1 MPVSIPINLE
11 DYARTISPD
20 APSGVNLRDDPTAA
34 ATWSTIRDFRDEA
47 RRTERRA
54 DDGGDDSSWR
64 SAVPTWAKARD
75 LSLGLLRDKTHDLA
89 VAAVLTEALLR
100 TDGFAGLAAGFDIA
114 RTMIQS
120 QWDSLFPAP
129 DPEDG
134 PADEETVANE
144 RILPLTRLIGLDTD
158 GLLIAA
164 ILNAPLTDGRSCD
177 PLGLGHYRISQ
188 SLQSLQGL
196 ADGRSPEADRGGRV
210 VTPEQFKT
218 AVLESQKDFLA
229 DVYGDLNR
237 AATAWIDLSEAVSK
251 ASAGMAV
258 LPTGPFTS
266 LFAECRDVLK
276 SAAPA
281 RIAAIESESTPPP
294 PATDVSLP
302 ENSQAQQAATTGSPP
317 LASAV
322 ITREDAVLAL
332 ARVAEFFEKSDPH
345 SLVAVQIRNIVRMAS
360 LPRDQ
365 YYRELI
371 GDPAVLTS
379 VGKFVGLSFE
389 EPT

>member
-11 DYARTISPD
+11 DYARTFSPEL
-20 APSGVNLRDDPTAA
+20 PSGVNLRDDPTAA

-54 DDGGDDSSWR
+54 DDGGDDATWR

-134 PADEETVANE
+134 PADDETVANE
-144 RILPLTRLIGLDTD
+144 RILPLTRLIGIDTD

-177 PLGLGHYRISQ
+177 PLGLGHQRISA
-188 SLQSLQGL
+188 SLQGL

-210 VTPEQFKT
+210 VTPEQFRT
-218 AVLESQKDFLA
+218 AVLESQKDFLT

-237 AATAWIDLSEAVSK
+237 AATAWIALSEAVAK

-266 LFAECRDVLK
+266 LFAECREVLK
-276 SAAPA
+276 SAAPS
-281 RIAAIESESTPPP
+281 RIAAIESESTLPP
-294 PATDVSLP
+294 PATDAPLP
-302 ENSQAQQAATTGSPP
+302 EKGNAHPTAPMGSPP
-317 LASAV
+317 LASTV
-322 ITREDAVLAL
+322 ITREDAIAAL

-345 SLVAVQIRNIVRMAS
+345 SLIAVQIRNIVRMAS

-371 GDPAVLTS
+371 GDPAVLTT
-379 VGKFVGLSFE
+379 VGKLVGLSFE
-389 EPT
+389 EPS

>member
-11 DYARTISPD
+11 DYARTFSPEL
-20 APSGVNLRDDPTAA
+20 PSGVNLRDDPTAA

-120 QWDSLFPAP
+120 QWDSLFPVP

-134 PADEETVANE
+134 PADDETVANE
-144 RILPLTRLIGLDTD
+144 RILPLTRLIGIDTD

-177 PLGLGHYRISQ
+177 PLGLGHHRISA
-188 SLQSLQGL
+188 SLQGA
-196 ADGRSPEADRGGRV
+196 ADSRSPETDRGRV

-218 AVLESQKDFLA
+218 AVLESQKGFLA

-237 AATAWIDLSEAVSK
+237 AATAWIALSEAVAK

-258 LPTGPFTS
+258 LPTGPFTN
-266 LFAECRDVLK
+266 LFAECREVLK
-276 SAAPA
+276 SAAPS
-281 RIAAIESESTPPP
+281 RIAAIESESTLPP
-294 PATDVSLP
+294 PATDTPLP
-302 ENSQAQQAATTGSPP
+302 EKGNAHPTAPMGPPP
-317 LASAV
+317 LASTV
-322 ITREDAVLAL
+322 ITREDAIAAL

-345 SLVAVQIRNIVRMAS
+345 SLIAVQIRNIVRMAS

-371 GDPAVLTS
+371 GDPAVLTT
-379 VGKFVGLSFE
+379 VGKLVGLSFE
-389 EPT
+389 EPS

>member
-11 DYARTISPD
+11 DYARTFSPEL
-20 APSGVNLRDDPTAA
+20 PSGVNLRDDPTAA

-134 PADEETVANE
+134 PADDETVANE
-144 RILPLTRLIGLDTD
+144 RILPLTRLIGIDTD

-177 PLGLGHYRISQ
+177 PLGLGHQRISA
-188 SLQSLQGL
+188 SLQGL
-196 ADGRSPEADRGGRV
+196 ADGRSPEADRGRV

-218 AVLESQKDFLA
+218 AVLESQKDFLT

-237 AATAWIDLSEAVSK
+237 AATAWIALSEAVAK

-266 LFAECRDVLK
+266 LFAECREVLK
-276 SAAPA
+276 SAAPS
-281 RIAAIESESTPPP
+281 RIAAIESESTLPP
-294 PATDVSLP
+294 PATDAPLP
-302 ENSQAQQAATTGSPP
+302 EKGNAHPTAPMGPPP
-317 LASAV
+317 LASTV
-322 ITREDAVLAL
+322 ITREDAIAAL

-345 SLVAVQIRNIVRMAS
+345 SLIAVQIRNIVRMAS

-371 GDPAVLTS
+371 GDPAVLTT
-379 VGKFVGLSFE
+379 VGKLVGLSFE
-389 EPT
+389 EPS

>member
-1 MPVSIPINLE
+1 M
-11 DYARTISPD
+11 
-20 APSGVNLRDDPTAA
+20 
-34 ATWSTIRDFRDEA
+34 
-47 RRTERRA
+47 
-54 DDGGDDSSWR
+54 
-64 SAVPTWAKARD
+64 
-75 LSLGLLRDKTHDLA
+75 
-89 VAAVLTEALLR
+89 
-100 TDGFAGLAAGFDIA
+100 
-114 RTMIQS
+114 
-120 QWDSLFPAP
+120 
-129 DPEDG
+129 
-134 PADEETVANE
+134 ANE
-144 RILPLTRLIGLDTD
+144 RILPLTRLIGIDTD

-164 ILNAPLTDGRSCD
+164 ILNAPLTDGHSCD
-177 PLGLGHYRISQ
+177 PLGLGHHRISA
-188 SLQSLQGL
+188 SLQGA
-196 ADGRSPEADRGGRV
+196 ADSRSPEADRGRV

-218 AVLESQKDFLA
+218 AVLESQKGFLA

-237 AATAWIDLSEAVSK
+237 AATAWIALSEAVAT

-276 SAAPA
+276 LAAPA

-294 PATDVSLP
+294 PAADAPLQ
-302 ENSQAQQAATTGSPP
+302 ENDHLHQVAPTGSPP

-322 ITREDAVLAL
+322 ITREDAVQAL

-345 SLVAVQIRNIVRMAS
+345 SLVAVQIRNIVRMAA

>member
-11 DYARTISPD
+11 DYARTISPE

-120 QWDSLFPAP
+120 QWYSLFPVP

-177 PLGLGHYRISQ
+177 PLGLGHHRISQ

-218 AVLESQKDFLA
+218 AVLESQKEFLA

-237 AATAWIDLSEAVSK
+237 AATAWIALSESVAT
-251 ASAGMAV
+251 ASGAMAV
-258 LPTGPFTS
+258 LPTGNFTS
-266 LFAECRDVLK
+266 LFAECREVLR

-281 RIAAIESESTPPP
+281 RIAAIESESTPPT

-302 ENSQAQQAATTGSPP
+302 ENSQAQQAASTGSPP

>member
-11 DYARTISPD
+11 DYARTFSPEL
-20 APSGVNLRDDPTAA
+20 PSGVNLRDDPTAA

-134 PADEETVANE
+134 PADDETVATE
-144 RILPLTRLIGLDTD
+144 RILPLTRLIGIDTD

-177 PLGLGHYRISQ
+177 PLGLGHQRISA
-188 SLQSLQGL
+188 SLQGL
-196 ADGRSPEADRGGRV
+196 ADGRSPEADRGRV

-218 AVLESQKDFLA
+218 AVLESQKDFLT

-237 AATAWIDLSEAVSK
+237 AATAWIALSEAVAK

-266 LFAECRDVLK
+266 LFAECREVLK
-276 SAAPA
+276 SAAPS
-281 RIAAIESESTPPP
+281 RIAAIESESTLPP
-294 PATDVSLP
+294 PATDAPLP
-302 ENSQAQQAATTGSPP
+302 EKGNAHPTAPMGPPP
-317 LASAV
+317 LASTV
-322 ITREDAVLAL
+322 ITREDAIGAL

-345 SLVAVQIRNIVRMAS
+345 SLIAVQIRNIVRMAS

-371 GDPAVLTS
+371 GDPAVLTT
-379 VGKFVGLSFE
+379 VGKLVGLSFE
-389 EPT
+389 EPS

>member
-1 MPVSIPINLE
+1 MLVSIPINLE
-11 DYARTISPD
+11 DYARPISLG

-134 PADEETVANE
+134 PADDETVANE
-144 RILPLTRLIGLDTD
+144 RILPLTRLIGIDTD

-164 ILNAPLTDGRSCD
+164 ILNAPLTDGHCCD
-177 PLGLGHYRISQ
+177 PLGLGHHRISA
-188 SLQSLQGL
+188 SLQGA
-196 ADGRSPEADRGGRV
+196 ADSRSPEADRGRV

-218 AVLESQKDFLA
+218 AVLESQKGFLA

-237 AATAWIDLSEAVSK
+237 AATAWIALSEAVAT

-276 SAAPA
+276 LAAPA

-294 PATDVSLP
+294 PAADAPLQ
-302 ENSQAQQAATTGSPP
+302 ENDHLHQVAPTGSPP

-322 ITREDAVLAL
+322 ITREDAVQAL

-345 SLVAVQIRNIVRMAS
+345 SLVAVQIRNIVRMAA

>member
-11 DYARTISPD
+11 DYARTFSPEL
-20 APSGVNLRDDPTAA
+20 PSGVNLRDDPTAA

-134 PADEETVANE
+134 PADDETVANE
-144 RILPLTRLIGLDTD
+144 RILPLTRLIGIDTD

-177 PLGLGHYRISQ
+177 PLGLGHQRISA
-188 SLQSLQGL
+188 SLQGL
-196 ADGRSPEADRGGRV
+196 ADGRSPEADRGRV

-218 AVLESQKDFLA
+218 AVLESQKDFLT

-237 AATAWIDLSEAVSK
+237 AATAWIALSEAVAT

-276 SAAPA
+276 SAAPS
-281 RIAAIESESTPPP
+281 RIAAIESESTLPP
-294 PATDVSLP
+294 PATDAPLP
-302 ENSQAQQAATTGSPP
+302 EKGNAHPTAPMGPPP
-317 LASAV
+317 LASTV
-322 ITREDAVLAL
+322 ITREDAIAAL

-345 SLVAVQIRNIVRMAS
+345 SLIAVQIRNIVRMAS

-371 GDPAVLTS
+371 GDPAVLTT
-379 VGKFVGLSFE
+379 VGKLVGLSFE
-389 EPT
+389 EPS

>member
-11 DYARTISPD
+11 DYARTFSPEL
-20 APSGVNLRDDPTAA
+20 PSGVNLRDDPTAA

-134 PADEETVANE
+134 PADDETVANE
-144 RILPLTRLIGLDTD
+144 RILPLTRLIGIDTD

-177 PLGLGHYRISQ
+177 PLGLGHQRISA
-188 SLQSLQGL
+188 SLQGL
-196 ADGRSPEADRGGRV
+196 ADGRSPEADRGRV

-218 AVLESQKDFLA
+218 AVLESQKDFLT

-237 AATAWIDLSEAVSK
+237 AATAWIALSEAVAK

-266 LFAECRDVLK
+266 LFAECREVLK
-276 SAAPA
+276 SAAPS
-281 RIAAIESESTPPP
+281 RLAAIESESTLPP
-294 PATDVSLP
+294 PATDAPLP
-302 ENSQAQQAATTGSPP
+302 EKGNAHPTAPMGPPP
-317 LASAV
+317 LASTV
-322 ITREDAVLAL
+322 ITREDAIGAL

-345 SLVAVQIRNIVRMAS
+345 SLIAVQIRNIVRMAS

-371 GDPAVLTS
+371 GDPAVLTT
-379 VGKFVGLSFE
+379 VGKLVGLSFE
-389 EPT
+389 EPS

>member
-11 DYARTISPD
+11 DYARTFSPEL
-20 APSGVNLRDDPTAA
+20 PSGVNLRDDPTAA

-134 PADEETVANE
+134 PADDETVANE
-144 RILPLTRLIGLDTD
+144 RILPLTRLIGIDTD

-177 PLGLGHYRISQ
+177 PLGLGHQRISA
-188 SLQSLQGL
+188 SLQGL

-210 VTPEQFKT
+210 VTPEQFRT
-218 AVLESQKDFLA
+218 AVLESQKDFLT

-237 AATAWIDLSEAVSK
+237 AATAWIALSEAVAK

-266 LFAECRDVLK
+266 LFAECREVLK
-276 SAAPA
+276 SAAPS
-281 RIAAIESESTPPP
+281 RIAAIESESTLPP
-294 PATDVSLP
+294 PATDAPLP
-302 ENSQAQQAATTGSPP
+302 EKGNAHPTAPMGPPPPCIHRYHKGRCHRSSCSGSGILRKERSPQP
-317 LASAV
+317 YCRSN
-322 ITREDAVLAL
+322 
-332 ARVAEFFEKSDPH
+332 P
-345 SLVAVQIRNIVRMAS
+345 
-360 LPRDQ
+360 
-365 YYRELI
+365 
-371 GDPAVLTS
+371 
-379 VGKFVGLSFE
+379 
-389 EPT
+389 

>member
-11 DYARTISPD
+11 DYARTISLG

-34 ATWSTIRDFRDEA
+34 ATGSTIRDFRDEA

-134 PADEETVANE
+134 PADDETVANE
-144 RILPLTRLIGLDTD
+144 RILPLTRLIGIDTD

-164 ILNAPLTDGRSCD
+164 ILNAPLTDGHSCD
-177 PLGLGHYRISQ
+177 PLGLGHHRISA
-188 SLQSLQGL
+188 SLQGA
-196 ADGRSPEADRGGRV
+196 ADSRSPEADRGRV

-218 AVLESQKDFLA
+218 AVLESQKGFLA

-237 AATAWIDLSEAVSK
+237 AATAWIALSEAVAT

-276 SAAPA
+276 LAAPA

-294 PATDVSLP
+294 PAADAPLQ
-302 ENSQAQQAATTGSPP
+302 ENDHLHQVAPTGSPP

-322 ITREDAVLAL
+322 ITREDAVQAL

-345 SLVAVQIRNIVRMAS
+345 SLVAVQIRNIVRMAA

>member
-11 DYARTISPD
+11 DYARPISLE

-134 PADEETVANE
+134 PADE
-144 RILPLTRLIGLDTD
+144 RILPLTRLIGIDTD

-164 ILNAPLTDGRSCD
+164 ILNAPLTDGHSCD
-177 PLGLGHYRISQ
+177 PLGLGHHRISA
-188 SLQSLQGL
+188 SLQGA
-196 ADGRSPEADRGGRV
+196 ADSRSPEADRGGKV

-237 AATAWIDLSEAVSK
+237 D
-251 ASAGMAV
+251 GR
-258 LPTGPFTS
+258 PPNRS
-266 LFAECRDVLK
+266 LHQPLCRVPGSPQIGCPGENRGDRERVHP
-276 SAAPA
+276 APSGH
-281 RIAAIESESTPPP
+281 RCGTPGKRPSPSSCPNGKPPP
-294 PATDVSLP
+294 CIRRHHQRRCRPSSCP
-302 ENSQAQQAATTGSPP
+302 GGG
-317 LASAV
+317 
-322 ITREDAVLAL
+322 VL
-332 ARVAEFFEKSDPH
+332 RKE
-345 SLVAVQIRNIVRMAS
+345 
-360 LPRDQ
+360 
-365 YYRELI
+365 
-371 GDPAVLTS
+371 
-379 VGKFVGLSFE
+379 
-389 EPT
+389 

>member
-120 QWDSLFPAP
+120 QWDSLFPVP

-134 PADEETVANE
+134 PADDETVANE

-237 AATAWIDLSEAVSK
+237 AATAWIALSESIAT
-251 ASAGMAV
+251 ASGAMAV
-258 LPTGPFTS
+258 LPTGNFTS
-266 LFAECRDVLK
+266 LFAECREVLR

-281 RIAAIESESTPPP
+281 RIAAIESESTPPT

>member
-11 DYARTISPD
+11 DYARTFSPEL
-20 APSGVNLRDDPTAA
+20 PSGVNLRDDPTAA

-120 QWDSLFPAP
+120 QWDSLFPSP

-134 PADEETVANE
+134 PADDETVATE
-144 RILPLTRLIGLDTD
+144 RILPFTRLIGIDTD

-177 PLGLGHYRISQ
+177 PLGLGHQRISA
-188 SLQSLQGL
+188 SLQGL
-196 ADGRSPEADRGGRV
+196 ADGRSPEADRGRV

-218 AVLESQKDFLA
+218 AVLESQKDFLT

-237 AATAWIDLSEAVSK
+237 AATAWIALSEAVAK

-266 LFAECRDVLK
+266 LFAECREVLK
-276 SAAPA
+276 SAAPS
-281 RIAAIESESTPPP
+281 RIAAIESESTLPP
-294 PATDVSLP
+294 PATDAPLP
-302 ENSQAQQAATTGSPP
+302 EKGNAHPTAPMGPPP
-317 LASAV
+317 LASTV
-322 ITREDAVLAL
+322 ITREDAIGAL

-345 SLVAVQIRNIVRMAS
+345 SLIAVQIRNIVRMAS

-371 GDPAVLTS
+371 GDPAVLTT
-379 VGKFVGLSFE
+379 VGKLVGLSFE
-389 EPT
+389 EPS

>member
-11 DYARTISPD
+11 DYARPISLG

-134 PADEETVANE
+134 PADDETVANE
-144 RILPLTRLIGLDTD
+144 RILPLTRLIGIDTD

-164 ILNAPLTDGRSCD
+164 ILNAPLTDGHSCD
-177 PLGLGHYRISQ
+177 PLGLGHHRISA
-188 SLQSLQGL
+188 SLQGA
-196 ADGRSPEADRGGRV
+196 ADSRSPEADRGRV

-218 AVLESQKDFLA
+218 AVLESQKGFLA

-237 AATAWIDLSEAVSK
+237 AATAWIALSEAVAT

-281 RIAAIESESTPPP
+281 RIAAIESESTLPP
-294 PATDVSLP
+294 PATDAPLP
-302 ENSQAQQAATTGSPP
+302 EKGNAHPTAPMGPPP
-317 LASAV
+317 LASTV
-322 ITREDAVLAL
+322 ITREDAIGAL

-345 SLVAVQIRNIVRMAS
+345 SLIAVQIRNIVRMAS

>member
-11 DYARTISPD
+11 DYARTFSPEL
-20 APSGVNLRDDPTAA
+20 PSGVNLRDDPTAA

-134 PADEETVANE
+134 PADDETVANE
-144 RILPLTRLIGLDTD
+144 RILPLTRLIGIDTD

-177 PLGLGHYRISQ
+177 PLGLGHQRISA
-188 SLQSLQGL
+188 SLQGL
-196 ADGRSPEADRGGRV
+196 ADGRSPEADRGRV

-218 AVLESQKDFLA
+218 AVLESQKGFLA

-237 AATAWIDLSEAVSK
+237 AATAWIALSEAVAK

-266 LFAECRDVLK
+266 LFAECREVLK
-276 SAAPA
+276 SAAPS
-281 RIAAIESESTPPP
+281 RIAAIESESTLPP
-294 PATDVSLP
+294 PATDAPLP
-302 ENSQAQQAATTGSPP
+302 EKGNAHPTAPMGPPP
-317 LASAV
+317 LASTV
-322 ITREDAVLAL
+322 ITREDAIGAL

-345 SLVAVQIRNIVRMAS
+345 SLIAVQIRNIVRMAS

-371 GDPAVLTS
+371 GDPAVLTT
-379 VGKFVGLSFE
+379 VGKLVGLSFE
-389 EPT
+389 EPS

>member
-11 DYARTISPD
+11 DYARTFSPEL
-20 APSGVNLRDDPTAA
+20 PSGVNLRDDPTAA

-134 PADEETVANE
+134 PADDETVANE
-144 RILPLTRLIGLDTD
+144 RILPLTRLIGIDTD

-177 PLGLGHYRISQ
+177 PLGLGHQRISA
-188 SLQSLQGL
+188 SLQGL
-196 ADGRSPEADRGGRV
+196 ADGRSPEADRGRV

-218 AVLESQKDFLA
+218 AVLESQKDFLT

-237 AATAWIDLSEAVSK
+237 AATAWIALSEAVAK

-266 LFAECRDVLK
+266 LFAECREVLK
-276 SAAPA
+276 SAAPS
-281 RIAAIESESTPPP
+281 RIAAIESESTLPP
-294 PATDVSLP
+294 PATDAPLP
-302 ENSQAQQAATTGSPP
+302 EKGNAHPTAPMGPPP
-317 LASAV
+317 LASTV
-322 ITREDAVLAL
+322 ITREDAIGAL

-345 SLVAVQIRNIVRMAS
+345 SLIAVQIRNIVRMAS

-371 GDPAVLTS
+371 GDPAVLTT
-379 VGKFVGLSFE
+379 VGKLVGLSFE
-389 EPT
+389 EPS

>member
-11 DYARTISPD
+11 DYARPISLG

-134 PADEETVANE
+134 PADDETVANE
-144 RILPLTRLIGLDTD
+144 RILPLTRLIGIDTD

-164 ILNAPLTDGRSCD
+164 ILNAPLTDGHSCD
-177 PLGLGHYRISQ
+177 PLGLGHHRISA
-188 SLQSLQGL
+188 SLQGA
-196 ADGRSPEADRGGRV
+196 ADSRSPEADRGRV
-210 VTPEQFKT
+210 VTPEQFKP
-218 AVLESQKDFLA
+218 AVLESQQGFLA

-237 AATAWIDLSEAVSK
+237 AATAWIALSEAVAK

-276 SAAPA
+276 LAAPA

-294 PATDVSLP
+294 PAADAPLQ
-302 ENSQAQQAATTGSPP
+302 ENDHLHQVAPTGSPP

-322 ITREDAVLAL
+322 ITREDAVQAL

-345 SLVAVQIRNIVRMAS
+345 SLVAVQIRNIVRMAA